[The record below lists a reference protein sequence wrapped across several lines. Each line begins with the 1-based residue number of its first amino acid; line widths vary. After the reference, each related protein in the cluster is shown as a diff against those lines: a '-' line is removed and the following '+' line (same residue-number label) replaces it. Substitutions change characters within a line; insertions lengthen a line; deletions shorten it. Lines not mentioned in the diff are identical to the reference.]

1 MCHIPGVK
9 IEFYIC
15 NIIGKKKGSKRVMRQ
30 FKVFESRCERMKPS
44 KLILNNFLRSSKR
57 MPGWS

>member
-15 NIIGKKKGSKRVMRQ
+15 NITGKMTGSKYVMDQ
-30 FKVFESRCERMKPS
+30 FKVFESGCKRMKPS
-44 KLILNNFLRSSKR
+44 KLS
-57 MPGWS
+57 